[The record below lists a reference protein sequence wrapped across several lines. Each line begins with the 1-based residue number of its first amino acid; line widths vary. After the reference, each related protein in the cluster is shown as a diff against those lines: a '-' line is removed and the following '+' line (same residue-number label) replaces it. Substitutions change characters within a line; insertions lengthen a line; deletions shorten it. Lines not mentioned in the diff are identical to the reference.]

1 MSNLD
6 KFSACCHSFRM
17 NIAFD
22 KHQEQ
27 FIKHKLKAGGYRNAA
42 EVVREAIRLLEAQE
56 ELPSA
61 ELEAEILKALHGPP
75 AKPLP
80 TGFFD
85 KLRETARKPKKRA
98 A

>member
-1 MSNLD
+1 
-6 KFSACCHSFRM
+6 M

-27 FIKHKLKAGGYRNAA
+27 FIKHKLKAGGYKNAC
-42 EVVREAIRLLEAQE
+42 EVVREAVRLLEAQE
-56 ELPSA
+56 ELPSP

-80 TGFFD
+80 PGYWD
-85 KLRETARKPKKRA
+85 KLRDLARKTKKRA

>member
-1 MSNLD
+1 
-6 KFSACCHSFRM
+6 M

-22 KHQEQ
+22 KHQLA

-42 EVVREAIRLLEAQE
+42 EVVREAMRLLEAQE

-61 ELEAEILKALHGPP
+61 ALEAELVKGLESGPARP
-75 AKPLP
+75 FTP
-80 TGFFD
+80 GYFD
-85 KLRETARKPKKRA
+85 KLRKNAAARLKKRA

>member
-1 MSNLD
+1 
-6 KFSACCHSFRM
+6 M
-17 NIAFD
+17 NISFD

-61 ELEAEILKALHGPP
+61 ELEAEILKGIKSGPARP
-75 AKPLP
+75 FASD
-80 TGFFD
+80 FFD
-85 KLRETARKPKKRA
+85 KLRARVRKTKKRA